1 MSDGKLDTPP
11 MAGRT
16 GERVLPNGRLRPEG
30 LTQEQVREVVDVF
43 YARVRED
50 DVLGPVFNSVIAPD
64 EWPHH
69 LSVIEAFWSS
79 MLLGTGTYGGRPMPR
94 HIALKDVI
102 TDAHFQRWLDL
113 FKKTTVEICAP
124 EVAEL
129 FLERA
134 ERVGQSFR
142 LQMAFARGEDTTVLT
157 PIRAV

>member
-1 MSDGKLDTPP
+1 MSDDKLDTPP
-11 MAGRT
+11 LRDRI
-16 GERVLPNGRLRPEG
+16 GEKVLPSGRLQPEG
-30 LTQEQVREVVDVF
+30 LTQVQVRNVVEVF

-69 LSVIEAFWSS
+69 LDVIEAFWSS

-124 EVAEL
+124 HVAAL
-129 FLERA
+129 FVERA

-142 LQMAFARGEDTTVLT
+142 LQMAFARGEDTTVLN
-157 PIRAV
+157 PIKAV